1 MKPELLANV
10 KQAPVPVGSGNLLGA
25 YVQILKF
32 CVLNFMLPNRMANA
46 RAKGMYESAEIIRTM
61 DSSLPAA
68 NLQYLRSLSRA
79 AKHPTH
85 KNLSRNWRHHLLRS
99 LRICNGPKSQS
110 HHQNT
115 IEAEIL
121 KRLERLPKRTAEF
134 CKCMS
139 YAKAPNVES

>member
-1 MKPELLANV
+1 MKKNKSEAN
-10 KQAPVPVGSGNLLGA
+10 KQNAPTTVGSGDLLGA
-25 YVQILKF
+25 YVQILK
-32 CVLNFMLPNRMANA
+32 LSAINFLIPNRMANA

-121 KRLERLPKRTAEF
+121 KRLERLPKQIGR
-134 CKCMS
+134 
-139 YAKAPNVES
+139 

>member
-1 MKPELLANV
+1 MKQPTTPAD
-10 KQAPVPVGSGNLLGA
+10 KQKAPTTVGSGDLLGA

-68 NLQYLRSLSRA
+68 NLQYLRSLIRA
-79 AKHPTH
+79 ATHPTH
-85 KNLSRNWRHHLLRS
+85 KNPSRNWRHHLLRS
-99 LRICNGPKSQS
+99 LGIGSGLKSQS

-139 YAKAPNVES
+139 